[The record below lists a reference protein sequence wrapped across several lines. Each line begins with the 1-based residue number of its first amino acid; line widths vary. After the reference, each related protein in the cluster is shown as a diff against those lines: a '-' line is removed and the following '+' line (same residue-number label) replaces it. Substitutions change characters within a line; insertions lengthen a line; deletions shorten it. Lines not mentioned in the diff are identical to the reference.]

1 MFRQRSG
8 RARDV
13 LGNCSE
19 HLKNPDGRSGRA
31 QAELGSEE
39 SPAARPR
46 HHCRIRPAAQKGRVL
61 RWEVKDSALTPSD
74 GVSAGRSIVAPENP
88 PTPISYRLVRASR
101 SGPYSAVMTRTGGG

>member
-19 HLKNPDGRSGRA
+19 HLKNRDGRSGRA

-39 SPAARPR
+39 CTRRPSSSSLPNR
-46 HHCRIRPAAQKGRVL
+46 TRRAKRTSSAL
-61 RWEVKDSALTPSD
+61 EVKDSALTPSD
-74 GVSAGRSIVAPENP
+74 GVNHGFMFGVGIVDKA
-88 PTPISYRLVRASR
+88 RAAMSEAR
-101 SGPYSAVMTRTGGG
+101 E